1 MGENVFVK
9 TGVGITIYRHCK
21 AVWSADRGLVVK
33 DLC

>member
-9 TGVGITIYRHCK
+9 TSVGITIYRHGQGM
-21 AVWSADRGLVVK
+21 WSAYRGLVVK